1 MSHVC
6 LEHQIHLIIVRSIH
20 SIHLNKPNMKVSAL
34 LLAQLLIAS
43 SAEARLFQRTRD
55 TNRAREKDDDTDR
68 IINGVEAEEDRY
80 SYMVSLKDNQGHFCG
95 ASLIAKDI
103 VLSAAHCAGGGYDA
117 IIGRHKHNDN
127 DGDKVRVSKEFIHPK
142 YNGQTTNNDF
152 MVLKL
157 SRETKAGTP
166 VKINSSRST
175 PQDNQNVVVMGF
187 GVTNENTQQTS
198 NKLMEVTVK
207 VVSDSECR
215 ESYGNEIT
223 SSTMICAAASSKDS
237 CQGDSG
243 GPLILKGSSAATDI
257 QVGIVSWGYGCA
269 DPSYPGVYAEVSA
282 GYDFI
287 QQIVCQE
294 SEDVNA
300 RDAFQCSGS
309 AEAAIAPSG
318 GGGSA
323 SQGDDDLDYDDLG
336 SSFGGFAGS
345 SGNPGSGGSGDDYI
359 DDDWSDDYNYDDG
372 NFYDDDDG
380 GGGGWGDD
388 YNYDD
393 RWYDD
398 DRYDDG
404 NYANDDDWDGSSSGQ
419 SYGGGGWTGSMASWW
434 SNLWH

>member
-1 MSHVC
+1 MCGSQRKCILNLFGTNILHRA
-6 LEHQIHLIIVRSIH
+6 LYSFSFLI
-20 SIHLNKPNMKVSAL
+20 PNIPN
-34 LLAQLLIAS
+34 LI
-43 SAEARLFQRTRD
+43 
-55 TNRAREKDDDTDR
+55 
-68 IINGVEAEEDRY
+68 
-80 SYMVSLKDNQGHFCG
+80 
-95 ASLIAKDI
+95 
-103 VLSAAHCAGGGYDA
+103 
-117 IIGRHKHNDN
+117 
-127 DGDKVRVSKEFIHPK
+127 
-142 YNGQTTNNDF
+142 
-152 MVLKL
+152 
-157 SRETKAGTP
+157 
-166 VKINSSRST
+166 
-175 PQDNQNVVVMGF
+175 
-187 GVTNENTQQTS
+187 NTHYQ
-198 NKLMEVTVK
+198 
-207 VVSDSECR
+207 
-215 ESYGNEIT
+215 
-223 SSTMICAAASSKDS
+223 
-237 CQGDSG
+237 
-243 GPLILKGSSAATDI
+243 
-257 QVGIVSWGYGCA
+257 
-269 DPSYPGVYAEVSA
+269 YPGVYAEVSA